1 MARIQSSTVL
11 KALVLVAGLAAL
23 APPAVGAQTAAAS
36 VEEVFSQF
44 WAAGSPA
51 GARLFVDAIADT
63 GVTFDEAFERL
74 SRGRDYEPQATGILA
89 MNNRTDG
96 GIEHYYSLNV
106 PDHYDPNRQ
115 YQIRIQLHGGIGRRT
130 NNQPRGSGEI
140 NLPGAEQIYVLPYAW
155 LDVAWWS
162 GGQVSI
168 LNAIVDRL
176 KRSYNIDENRIVVS
190 GVSDGGTGAYYIGM
204 HDVTPYASFLPLNG
218 FIMVLANNQLDDGTS
233 FPSNMRNKPWF
244 VINGGQDRLYPTATV
259 EPFVRH
265 MMSNGVRTAYHPQP
279 DAGHNTSWWPDMKD
293 TFEKFVKDNPRDP
306 HPDTVSWETADLTY
320 NRAHWLVIDEFLPR
334 SRMHTVSLDSDPI
347 GRFPATD
354 DPLFRRTMPSGRV
367 ELIRMGNT
375 VEATTTGVATFTL
388 LLSTDEFDFSEPVR
402 VVANGDNVFDGRLEP
417 DVRTLLKWA
426 ARDNDRTMLY
436 GAELQIELDR

>member
-1 MARIQSSTVL
+1 MAQNHMSNVL
-11 KALVLVAGLAAL
+11 RSLLFIFAVAAL
-23 APPAVGAQTAAAS
+23 TLSAPGAQDTPAS
-36 VEEVFSQF
+36 VDAAFAQF

-51 GARLFVDAIADT
+51 QAQQRVSAVIDT
-63 GVTFDEAFERL
+63 GVTFEEAYERL

-89 MNNRTDG
+89 MRNQTDG

-106 PDHYDPNRQ
+106 PDNYDPNRQ
-115 YQIRIQLHGGIGRRT
+115 YQVRFQLHGGIGRRT

-168 LNAIVDRL
+168 MNAIVDRL
-176 KRSYNIDENRIVVS
+176 KRSYNVDENRIVVS
-190 GVSDGGTGAYYIGM
+190 GISDGGTGAYYIGM
-204 HDVTPYASFLPLNG
+204 HEVTPYASFLPLNG
-218 FIMVLANNQLDDGTS
+218 FIMVLANGSLDDGTS
-233 FPSNMRNKPWF
+233 FPANMRNKPWF

-265 MMSNGVRTAYHPQP
+265 MMNNGVQTAYHPQP

-293 TFEKFVKDNPRDP
+293 TFEQFVTDNPRDP
-306 HPDTVSWETADLTY
+306 HPDTLSWETADLTY
-320 NRAHWLVIDEFLPR
+320 NRAHWLIIDEFRAR
-334 SRMHTVSLDSDPI
+334 SQMQRVSLESDPI
-347 GRFPATD
+347 GRFSATD
-354 DPLFRRTMPSGRV
+354 DPLFPRTMPSGHVDLVRN
-367 ELIRMGNT
+367 GNT
-375 VEATTTGVATFTL
+375 VQATTTGVATFTL
-388 LLSTDEFDFSEPVR
+388 LVSPDEFDFSEPVR
-402 VVANGDNVFDGRLEP
+402 VVANGDTVFDGTLEP
-417 DVRTLLKWA
+417 SIQTLVKWA